1 MFGVGFLSR
10 ENCAIFLECL
20 SEEIIQRSRSLPSS
34 IELLTR
40 FPEIVKLIERESL
53 FAEPWKFLFILFFF
67 PR

>member
-10 ENCAIFLECL
+10 ENRAIFLECL
-20 SEEIIQRSRSLPSS
+20 SEEIIQRSRCSLPSS

-53 FAEPWKFLFILFFF
+53 FAEP
-67 PR
+67 